1 MQSVETPFQLLAR
14 GFHGLAEMLAEP
26 GSSQEANPTSVSLA
40 PPFTNMSRENWLR
53 ALYLWQQM
61 GKELLADQPERNC
74 PACGHDESRFI
85 FKSYDG
91 YPFVDCLECG
101 CWYVPKVVDGELF
114 SRFFERC
121 PEAKALAKLMTE
133 DRLEASRTE
142 YDQGHFGA
150 LIDEL
155 LPILGQGGYTNR
167 TLLDVGCGVGHGL
180 KAGIAR
186 GLTTVG
192 LEADPDCIALGH
204 ELGLDIRDRI
214 PTGSF
219 DIIALWETLEHV
231 TAPAELLQGLNT
243 SLAEG
248 GILTVLV
255 PNLNSPSVR
264 VLRGDCSVVHGGM
277 NGPGHINLFHAKGV
291 KDLLHKTG
299 FTILDIDGHF
309 SDNPFELASHIL
321 GLSRGAYDMV
331 FQGRDTLELPSSVVA
346 LLNRIWP
353 AISEIE
359 RLSLTAPLLRVIA
372 CRSGEEPRFSDNIS
386 KLRAKRE
393 EDISARLSRLKASCN
408 INSAASHSSF
418 PSLRL
423 QSPAWQALP
432 PPKRWELSAEV
443 RIVASDDSGIEVE
456 GNDSAFGYQLVSP
469 LIPVKQNR
477 TLALLIPLFVI
488 DGQLSV
494 GVLDQNGNWL
504 LPATTTATTLELAT
518 KENEHIRV
526 VIANLQHDTAKRVR
540 TRFRFQRGCIALD
553 QKHLN
558 GTCTSAVGRG
568 C

>member
-1 MQSVETPFQLLAR
+1 MPAVETPFQLLAR
-14 GFHGLAEMLAEP
+14 GFFGLAEMLAEP
-26 GSSQEANPTSVSLA
+26 GSGQVTKPASVNLA

-53 ALYLWQQM
+53 ALYLWQQT
-61 GKELLADQPERNC
+61 GKELLADQPERSC
-74 PACGHDESRFI
+74 PACSHGESRFI
-85 FKSYDG
+85 FTSYDG

-155 LPILGQGGYTNR
+155 LPILEQGGEANR

-180 KAGIAR
+180 KAGKAR
-186 GLTTVG
+186 GLTAVG

-231 TAPAELLQGLNT
+231 TAPAGLLQGLNA
-243 SLAEG
+243 SLAAG

-291 KDLLHKTG
+291 KDLLKKTG

-331 FQGRDTLELPSSVVA
+331 FQGRDTLELPPSIVA
-346 LLNRIWP
+346 LLNGIWP

-372 CRSGEEPRFSDNIS
+372 CRSGEESRFSGSIS

-393 EDISARLSRLKASCN
+393 EDIRAHLSQLKASCT
-408 INSAASHSSF
+408 NSAAFHAPF
-418 PSLRL
+418 PSLQL
-423 QSPAWQALP
+423 QSPTWQALP
-432 PPKRWELSAEV
+432 PLKNWESSAEV
-443 RIVASDDSGIEVE
+443 RVVASDDSGIDVE

-477 TLALLIPLFVI
+477 AITLLIPLFVI

-494 GVLDQNGNWL
+494 GVLDQNGEWL
-504 LPATTTATTLELAT
+504 LPATSTSSTLKLAT
-518 KENEHIRV
+518 KEHERIRV
-526 VIANLQHDTAKRVR
+526 VIANLQHDPAKCVR
-540 TRFRFQRGCIALD
+540 TRFRLQRGCIAIE
-553 QKHLN
+553 QNHLSRA
-558 GTCTSAVGRG
+558 CSSAVWEGR
-568 C
+568 